1 MGCWVLCNCSR
12 ELEKCLFCCVHLFI
26 IIIIR
31 FSPGTFCIQRVFL
44 TWVFSENI
52 SLTCL
57 EVYFLG
63 DAESCQVDNG
73 DEPSFTVKM
82 KILSLSLRKRNSLQW

>member
-1 MGCWVLCNCSR
+1 M
-12 ELEKCLFCCVHLFI
+12 
-26 IIIIR
+26 
-31 FSPGTFCIQRVFL
+31 
-44 TWVFSENI
+44 VFSENI

-82 KILSLSLRKRNSLQW
+82 KILSLGLRKGILCNGSGLGLGLKSLLEVKRKERGK

>member
-1 MGCWVLCNCSR
+1 MLGALQLQQGIREMLVLLCSPFFF
-12 ELEKCLFCCVHLFI
+12 L
-26 IIIIR
+26 
-31 FSPGTFCIQRVFL
+31 IQSRHFL
-44 TWVFSENI
+44 YSEGLPYLVFSENI

-82 KILSLSLRKRNSLQW
+82 KILSLGLRKGILCNGSG